1 MRSPAT
7 VTFTLIGTRWPTL
20 MPSSSMNDSA
30 S

>member
-7 VTFTLIGTRWPTL
+7 STRTLIGTRWPTL
-20 MPSSSMNDSA
+20 TPSSSMNDSA